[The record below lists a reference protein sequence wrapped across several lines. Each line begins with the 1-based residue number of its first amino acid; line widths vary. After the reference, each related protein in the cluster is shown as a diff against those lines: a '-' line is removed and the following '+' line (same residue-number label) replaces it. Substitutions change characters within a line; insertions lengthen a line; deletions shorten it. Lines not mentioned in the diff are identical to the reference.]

1 MRIAIIGTGPIGL
14 YFAGLC
20 EAEKVNYEIFE
31 ADSSIGGQLTHLYP
45 EKLITNIP
53 GIKEIKAA
61 DYIELLKNK
70 INDKKIRLNSKII
83 ELDILRN
90 NFDYIINATGIGE
103 YIPRK
108 LGLENEENCNVLYA
122 LKDYSF
128 LKNKKVIVFGGGDSA
143 LDWAKQLSEI
153 SEVSLVHRRDEFRG
167 NAETIQDCKLDLYLS
182 YIPHKITKNKI
193 LIKSVKTDNLIELD
207 YDYILVNFGQI
218 VQKTEYKQIENLFNI
233 GDCTGSKTIADGIK
247 QADEVFR
254 WITIKN

>member
-143 LDWAKQLSEI
+143 LD
-153 SEVSLVHRRDEFRG
+153 
-167 NAETIQDCKLDLYLS
+167 
-182 YIPHKITKNKI
+182 
-193 LIKSVKTDNLIELD
+193 
-207 YDYILVNFGQI
+207 
-218 VQKTEYKQIENLFNI
+218 
-233 GDCTGSKTIADGIK
+233 
-247 QADEVFR
+247 
-254 WITIKN
+254 